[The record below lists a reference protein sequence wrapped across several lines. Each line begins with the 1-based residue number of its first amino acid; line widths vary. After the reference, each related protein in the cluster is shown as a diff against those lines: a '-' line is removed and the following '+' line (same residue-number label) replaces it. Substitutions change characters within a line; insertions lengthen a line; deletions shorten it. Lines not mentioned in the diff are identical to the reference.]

1 MEKTATDNV
10 SQRNRTNMRQ
20 NLSHKC
26 DKSCKWEINDQDAQD
41 FQELTIILK
50 IFGVAK
56 LQ

>member
-20 NLSHKC
+20 NLSHKR

-50 IFGVAK
+50 IFGVVK